1 MYTLGNDY
9 DTTDAKEM
17 TPFEQPPTGGYIF
30 KVVGWS
36 GDPSRSGR
44 PMVTLDLE
52 IAEGP
57 HAGAFGKYP
66 KAYRQM
72 LDGESLPYFKA
83 MIKYFGESNPEGKM
97 REVIFTQKSGAKGF
111 DPSKLMGMRVG
122 GNLGEV
128 EYVKQ
133 ATGEV
138 KVGTE
143 VRFLG
148 AVKDVPNMR
157 PLPLKR
163 LNGAAPAG
171 RTQAPSA
178 AKGSA
183 AMADDDTVPF

>member
-9 DTTDAKEM
+9 DTTEAKEM
-17 TPFEQPPTGGYIF
+17 TPFEQPPTGGYVL
-30 KVVGWS
+30 KVVDYS
-36 GDPSRSGR
+36 TDSAKNGR
-44 PMVTLDLE
+44 PMITLLLD

-57 HAGAFGKYP
+57 HAGAFAKYP

-72 LDGESLPYFKA
+72 LDGDSLPYFKA
-83 MIKYFGESNPEGKM
+83 MIKYFSESNPEGRM
-97 REVIFTQKSGAKGF
+97 REVIFTQKNGSKGF
-111 DPSKLMGMRVG
+111 DPAKLMDLRIG

-128 EYVKQ
+128 EYIKQ
-133 ATGEV
+133 ATGEL

-148 AVKDVPNMR
+148 AVKDVPSMR

-171 RTQAPSA
+171 KTQAPSA
-178 AKGSA
+178 AKGPATMTS
-183 AMADDDTVPF
+183 DDVPF

>member
-1 MYTLGNDY
+1 MYTLGNEY
-9 DTTDAKEM
+9 DTTEAKEM
-17 TPFEQPPTGGYIF
+17 TPFEQPPPGGYVF

-36 GDPSRSGR
+36 GDPAKNGR
-44 PMVTLDLE
+44 PMVTLDLD

-57 HAGAFGKYP
+57 HAGAFTKYP

-72 LDGESLPYFKA
+72 LDGESLQYFKA
-83 MIKYFGESNPEGKM
+83 MIKYFGESNPAPKM
-97 REVIFTQKSGAKGF
+97 AEVIFTQKNGSKGF

-128 EYVKQ
+128 EYIKQ

-163 LNGAAPAG
+163 LNGASPAAK
-171 RTQAPSA
+171 TQAPSA
-178 AKGSA
+178 AKGPAS
-183 AMADDDTVPF
+183 MSSDDVPF